1 MRTAK
6 RKVTAKRQ
14 VKAAKRQVRKAGAKA
29 IRKGRPSQAT
39 APVKVGKKT
48 AAVIIASRSRR
59 GGPATPLPAILSA
72 IPPAGRP
79 KRTKAPAINRQ
90 RRLLEEPPPPGA
102 PSTLT
107 VDSTSSAARSGRAE
121 LIERLNRHTETG
133 PELTSGDID
142 ANWEA
147 AYSSGDEAPGGDNPT
162 PDQDVVEEIG
172 RALGV
177 EYDDHEELKSADKIA
192 SRDRHRWEF
201 DPASAEDYH
210 DRSKD

>member
-1 MRTAK
+1 MK
-6 RKVTAKRQ
+6 F
-14 VKAAKRQVRKAGAKA
+14 
-29 IRKGRPSQAT
+29 
-39 APVKVGKKT
+39 GKKT
-48 AAVIIASRSRR
+48 AAAIIASRSRR
-59 GGPATPLPAILSA
+59 AGGPATPLPAILSA
-72 IPPAGRP
+72 IPPPARP

-121 LIERLNRHTETG
+121 LIERLTRHTETS

-142 ANWEA
+142 ANWEE
-147 AYSSGDEAPGGDNPT
+147 AYSTGDEAPGGDNPT

-177 EYDDHEELKSADKIA
+177 HYDDHEELKSTDKIA

-201 DPASAEDYH
+201 DPASAEDYN
-210 DRSKD
+210 DRSKE